1 MVFSRKINARTVNFD
16 DGDDS
21 IVNLDCRDGKKCRN
35 SDDSGTD
42 EVGFDFKFH
51 SPPGRGRDA
60 PVILLI
66 C

>member
-1 MVFSRKINARTVNFD
+1 MMAMI
-16 DGDDS
+16 